1 MRQATSALQSGAPLS
16 RVGAG
21 PRRARIMGATRAMG
35 IALTDWVGLAGSALI
50 VVAYFF
56 NQRGQLSSADWRF
69 PALNLA
75 GAILILFSL
84 MFAWNLPSVLIE
96 AFWVAIS
103 LYGLARARR
112 S

>member
-1 MRQATSALQSGAPLS
+1 
-16 RVGAG
+16 
-21 PRRARIMGATRAMG
+21 MGAASVLG

-50 VVAYFF
+50 LVAYFS
-56 NQRGQLSSADWRF
+56 NQRGQLASSDWRF

-75 GAILILFSL
+75 GATLILFSL

-103 LYGLARARR
+103 LYGLVRARR
-112 S
+112 A

>member
-1 MRQATSALQSGAPLS
+1 
-16 RVGAG
+16 
-21 PRRARIMGATRAMG
+21 MGAACVLG

-50 VVAYFF
+50 LVAYFS
-56 NQRGQLSSADWRF
+56 NQRGQLASNDWRF

-75 GAILILFSL
+75 GATLILFSL

-103 LYGLARARR
+103 LYGLVRARR
-112 S
+112 A